1 MSSKILF
8 TIIIKIYRRIR
19 KWLPKWRGQPGSCVR
34 ISSDSRH
41 PTTLDT
47 VQLEELRELTELK
60 RNFLRKEMNR
70 SLQVANIL
78 ADVKEQKSLNRTCEI
93 TKKRSSSEKLHRSNL
108 ESIS

>member
-1 MSSKILF
+1 ME
-8 TIIIKIYRRIR
+8 
-19 KWLPKWRGQPGSCVR
+19 
-34 ISSDSRH
+34 SRH

-47 VQLEELRELTELK
+47 VQLEELRKLTELK
-60 RNFLRKEMNR
+60 RNSLRKEINR

-93 TKKRSSSEKLHRSNL
+93 TKKRSSSGKLHRSNL